1 MKVTWGKHTEN
12 KTSHYRGKSGPSKS
26 NRWNPREQI
35 WNLYIY
41 TRAQMFVLHSYYNR
55 RWYFIPSTPCLLYKW
70 RWLKKYSHVLLKV
83 EADNI
88 SPPWRFQVVLFL
100 APWSQRKPDHFW
112 FFSSV
117 ASTNNT
123 GQDTSLLI
131 HLVYTWDVRS
141 EMVPGC
147 QHDWNDSQP
156 SFSFFFFFFVVPGG
170 RQRLHSESKV
180 YRESKR
186 RWCHYSMA
194 ITLCNEHLLH
204 DDKLK
209 RRTCLLPAS
218 ANVATPLH

>member
-1 MKVTWGKHTEN
+1 M
-12 KTSHYRGKSGPSKS
+12 
-26 NRWNPREQI
+26 
-35 WNLYIY
+35 
-41 TRAQMFVLHSYYNR
+41 
-55 RWYFIPSTPCLLYKW
+55 
-70 RWLKKYSHVLLKV
+70 

-100 APWSQRKPDHFW
+100 APWSQRQPDRFW

-156 SFSFFFFFFVVPGG
+156 SFSFFFFFVVPGG

-194 ITLCNEHLLH
+194 ITLCNEQFTSWWQVKAKNLS
-204 DDKLK
+204 
-209 RRTCLLPAS
+209 TAS
-218 ANVATPLH
+218 FSECRNTTPLGKEVLYWSKNTKLVNITWKLHIVLHLIVYIGIILVLNWRKKK